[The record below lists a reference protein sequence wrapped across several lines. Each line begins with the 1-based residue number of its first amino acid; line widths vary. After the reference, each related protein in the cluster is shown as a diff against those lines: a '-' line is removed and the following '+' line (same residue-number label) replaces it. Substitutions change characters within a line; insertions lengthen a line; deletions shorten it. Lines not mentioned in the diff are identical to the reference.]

1 MPAIGS
7 IPTEARRAAT
17 QQRGDSMSSSFK
29 LSAVSV
35 VASLAC
41 AIATGAFTPAV
52 RAATPITV
60 TSQAATDGPIRY
72 TVRVTSKQF
81 GNSQETRTIR
91 SGESDDFTW
100 KTVPPGGPVPG
111 ADQCPNA
118 ASLPIDANGAMIRQT
133 QIRFAPVV
141 AGDGTATVQLSF
153 QAQTPHGTKNVTNGG
168 KTLKCPNDVSV
179 SQILRFTMP
188 TNGSTKTLTLN
199 DGSEVAVSAR
209 R

>member
-1 MPAIGS
+1 
-7 IPTEARRAAT
+7 
-17 QQRGDSMSSSFK
+17 MSSSFRF
-29 LSAVSV
+29 SAVSL

-41 AIATGAFTPAV
+41 ALAPGALVPVAH
-52 RAATPITV
+52 AATPITV

-100 KTVPPGGPVPG
+100 KTVPPGGPVPA
-111 ADQCPNA
+111 ADTCPNY
-118 ASLPIDANGAMIRQT
+118 ASLPVDTNGAMIRQT

-141 AGDGTATVQLSF
+141 ASDGTATVQLSF
-153 QAQTPHGTKNVTNGG
+153 QAQTPHGVKTVTSAG
-168 KTLKCPNDVSV
+168 KTLKCPNDVSI

-188 TNGSTKTLTLN
+188 TNGSTKTLTLT
-199 DGSEVAVSAR
+199 DGTQVAVSAKR
-209 R
+209 

>member
-1 MPAIGS
+1 
-7 IPTEARRAAT
+7 
-17 QQRGDSMSSSFK
+17 MSSSFK

-35 VASLAC
+35 VACLAC
-41 AIATGAFTPAV
+41 ALAPGMLVPVAH
-52 RAATPITV
+52 AATPITV
-60 TSQAATDGPIRY
+60 TSQSALDGPIRY

-100 KTVPPGGPVPG
+100 KTVPPGGPVAG
-111 ADQCPNA
+111 TDDCPNYS
-118 ASLPIDANGAMIRQT
+118 SLPLDANGAMIRQT

-141 AGDGTATVQLSF
+141 AADGTATVQMSF
-153 QAQTPHGTKNVTNGG
+153 QAQTPHGVKTVTSGG

-188 TNGSTKTLTLN
+188 VNGSTKTLTLN
-199 DGSEVAVSAR
+199 DGTQVAITAKR
-209 R
+209 

>member
-1 MPAIGS
+1 
-7 IPTEARRAAT
+7 
-17 QQRGDSMSSSFK
+17 MSFR

-41 AIATGAFTPAV
+41 ALAPGMLVPVAQ
-52 RAATPITV
+52 AATPITV

-100 KTVPPGGPVPG
+100 KTVPPGGPVP
-111 ADQCPNA
+111 ATDTCPNY
-118 ASLPIDANGAMIRQT
+118 ASLPVDANGAMIRQT

-153 QAQTPHGTKNVTNGG
+153 QAQTPHGVKTVTSGG
-168 KTLKCPNDVSV
+168 KTLKCPNDVSL

-188 TNGSTKTLTLN
+188 TNGSTKTLTLT
-199 DGSEVAVSAR
+199 DGTQVAVTAKR
-209 R
+209 

>member
-1 MPAIGS
+1 
-7 IPTEARRAAT
+7 
-17 QQRGDSMSSSFK
+17 MSPSFK

-41 AIATGAFTPAV
+41 ALAPGLFAPAAH
-52 RAATPITV
+52 AATPITM
-60 TSQAATDGPIRY
+60 TSQAALDGPIRY
-72 TVRVTSKQF
+72 TVRVSSKQF

-100 KTVPPGGPVPG
+100 KTVPPGGAVP
-111 ADQCPNA
+111 AASSCPNY
-118 ASLPIDANGAMIRQT
+118 ASLPVDTNGAMIRQT

-141 AGDGTATVQLSF
+141 GGDGTAAVQLSF
-153 QAQTPHGTKNVTNGG
+153 QAQTPRGVKTVTSGG
-168 KTLKCPNDVSV
+168 KTLKCPNNVSV

-199 DGSEVAVSAR
+199 DGTEVTVSAKR
-209 R
+209 

>member
-1 MPAIGS
+1 
-7 IPTEARRAAT
+7 
-17 QQRGDSMSSSFK
+17 MSFSFK

-41 AIATGAFTPAV
+41 ALVPAA

-60 TSQAATDGPIRY
+60 TNQAALDGPIRY

-111 ADQCPNA
+111 TDACPDYS
-118 ASLPIDANGAMIRQT
+118 SLPVDANGAMIRQT

-141 AGDGTATVQLSF
+141 SKDGTATVQLSF
-153 QAQTPHGTKNVTNGG
+153 QAQTPHGVKNVTSGG
-168 KTLKCPNDVSV
+168 KTLKCPNDVRV
-179 SQILRFTMP
+179 SQIVRFTMP
-188 TNGSTKTLTLN
+188 VNGTTKTLTLN
-199 DGSEVAVSAR
+199 DGTEVAVTAKR
-209 R
+209 

>member
-1 MPAIGS
+1 
-7 IPTEARRAAT
+7 
-17 QQRGDSMSSSFK
+17 MSFSFK

-41 AIATGAFTPAV
+41 ALVPAA

-60 TSQAATDGPIRY
+60 TNKAALDGPIRY

-100 KTVPPGGPVPG
+100 KTVPPGGPV
-111 ADQCPNA
+111 AATDACPDY
-118 ASLPIDANGAMIRQT
+118 ASLPVDENGAMIRQT

-141 AGDGTATVQLSF
+141 SSDGTAAVQLSF
-153 QAQTPHGTKNVTNGG
+153 QAQTPHGVKTVTSGG
-168 KTLKCPNDVSV
+168 KTLKCPNDMRV
-179 SQILRFTMP
+179 SQIVRFTMP
-188 TNGSTKTLTLN
+188 VNGTTKTLTLT
-199 DGSEVAVSAR
+199 DGTEIAVTAKR
-209 R
+209 

>member
-1 MPAIGS
+1 MS
-7 IPTEARRAAT
+7 I
-17 QQRGDSMSSSFK
+17 SFK

-41 AIATGAFTPAV
+41 ALVPAA

-60 TSQAATDGPIRY
+60 TNQAALDGPIRY

-111 ADQCPNA
+111 TDGCPDY
-118 ASLPIDANGAMIRQT
+118 ASLPLDSNGAMIRQT
-133 QIRFAPVV
+133 QIRLAPVV
-141 AGDGTATVQLSF
+141 SSDGTATVQLSF
-153 QAQTPHGTKNVTNGG
+153 QAQTPHGVKTVTSGG
-168 KTLKCPNDVSV
+168 KTLKCPNDVRV
-179 SQILRFTMP
+179 SQIVRFTMP
-188 TNGSTKTLTLN
+188 VNGTTKTLTLS
-199 DGSEVAVSAR
+199 DGTEVAVSAKR
-209 R
+209 